1 MIDGAVGNPPEAYL
15 KLIKPLIDVARSLLE
30 KGETLTSIAFVGNL
44 GTGKTMQILLDSES
58 DDNKDRS
65 AMAVRM
71 AAETL
76 AADFVFVITEVW
88 GLPKDKMPRMD
99 AIIDKYGSIAACPY
113 RLDMASFMLETRYGV
128 WVAQCEI
135 RLKGLSKKKRTISEP
150 EFTFFKEVEGRFSR
164 FLPQQSS
171 ADGPVIL
178 H

>member
-1 MIDGAVGNPPEAYL
+1 MIDGTVGNPPEAYFA
-15 KLIKPLIDVARSLLE
+15 LIKPLIDAARGILE
-30 KGETLTSIAFVGNL
+30 KGEALAPIAFVGNL

-58 DDNKDRS
+58 EESKDRS

-71 AAETL
+71 AAEML
-76 AADFVFVITEVW
+76 AADFVFVVMEVW

-99 AIIDKYGSIAACPY
+99 AIIDKYGSISACPF
-113 RLDMASFMLETRYGV
+113 RVDTASFILETRYGV

-135 RLKGLSKKKRTISEP
+135 RLKGLSKKKRTIGEP

-164 FLPQQSS
+164 FLPQPTS
-171 ADGPVIL
+171 ADGPATL